1 MSNASSFSRFDRV
14 PMSAHGHVA
23 RSIGIEIISGAIPPG
38 ERLPHETELLAQF
51 NVSRTVL
58 REAIKTL
65 AAKGLVTAR
74 ARIGTVV
81 TNPEQWN
88 MFDADVLSW
97 KTVQGLDQAFH
108 GDLTE
113 IRLALESRA
122 AALAARHRSDDDLRA
137 LRSAIELM
145 RNATE
150 SRRQFAEADLAFHQA
165 IAKASGNMLLRSVSG
180 VIETALVASFTM
192 SSPIHD
198 MALHELNV
206 TSHER
211 IVDAIE
217 ARSEEGA
224 SAAMLG
230 VIKGLAH
237 WRDLSERV
245 A

>member
-1 MSNASSFSRFDRV
+1 MNNVSSFSRFDNG

-23 RSIGIEIISGAIPPG
+23 RTIGIEIMAGTYRSGQ
-38 ERLPHETELLAQF
+38 RLPHETELLAQF
-51 NVSRTVL
+51 GVSRTVL

-65 AAKGLVTAR
+65 AAKGLVAAR
-74 ARIGTVV
+74 ARTGTVV
-81 TNPEQWN
+81 TPPEQWN

-97 KTVQGLDQAFH
+97 KTAQGMDQTFH

-122 AALAARHRSDDDLRA
+122 AALAARHRGEGDLVEMRA
-137 LRSAIELM
+137 AIDLM
-145 RNATE
+145 RNATG

-165 IAKASGNMLLRSVSG
+165 IAKASGNVLLRSVSG

-206 TSHER
+206 SSHER

-217 ARSEEGA
+217 ARSEEDA
-224 SAAMLG
+224 AAAMLA

-237 WRDLSERV
+237 WRDLSNRD
-245 A
+245 

>member
-1 MSNASSFSRFDRV
+1 MTTVTSFSRFDRT

-23 RSIGIEIISGAIPPG
+23 RTIGIEIINGAYEPG
-38 ERLPHETELLAQF
+38 KRLPHESELLAQF
-51 NVSRTVL
+51 SVSRTVL

-74 ARIGTVV
+74 ARVGTVV
-81 TNPEQWN
+81 TAPEQWN
-88 MFDADVLSW
+88 MFDPDVLSW
-97 KTVQGLDQAFH
+97 KTADGMDQAFH

-122 AALAARHRSDDDLRA
+122 AALAARHRTDADLVELRA
-137 LRSAIELM
+137 AIDQM
-145 RNATE
+145 RRATS
-150 SRRQFAEADLAFHQA
+150 SRRQFAEADLAFHQV
-165 IAKASGNMLLRSVSG
+165 IAKASGNVLLRSVSG

-206 TSHER
+206 SSHER

-224 SAAMLG
+224 AAAMLA

-237 WRDLSERV
+237 WRDLSES